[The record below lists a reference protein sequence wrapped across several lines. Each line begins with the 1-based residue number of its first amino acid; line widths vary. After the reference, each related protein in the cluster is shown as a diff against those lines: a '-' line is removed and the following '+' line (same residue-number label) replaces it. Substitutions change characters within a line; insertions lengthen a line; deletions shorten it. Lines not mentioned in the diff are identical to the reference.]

1 MGNQT
6 KKFEEESILLGGRT
20 YYLSIL
26 YQYLIEGIVPLLSV
40 FAEKY
45 ASLQQL
51 YRNGLPNMPLSTEH
65 QEKLKLFGQKVEV

>member
-6 KKFEEESILLGGRT
+6 DHFREESISLRSRT
-20 YYLSIL
+20 YDPSIL

-45 ASLQQL
+45 ASLRQL
-51 YRNGLPNMPLSTEH
+51 YWNGLPNMPLSTEH